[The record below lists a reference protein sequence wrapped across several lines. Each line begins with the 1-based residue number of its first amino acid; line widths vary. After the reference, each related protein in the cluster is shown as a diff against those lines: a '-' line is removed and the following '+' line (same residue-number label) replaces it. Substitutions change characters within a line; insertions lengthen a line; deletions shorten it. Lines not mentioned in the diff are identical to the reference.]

1 MKIDFCLPAHNET
14 LIIEN
19 NVNKLLSYCL
29 EQKFS
34 FDWQIV
40 VIVNGSNTEFENL
53 ATEVAKKNE
62 KIKTI
67 IYRDKGK
74 GLAVK
79 KYTLESE
86 SDIYVYMDM
95 DLAVAL
101 EDIPQLINPIVSSDY
116 DFVFGSR
123 MLAKST
129 TDRSFLRELSSQ
141 TYAMLSRVILKH
153 QFSDLQCGFKAI
165 KTASFKKI
173 IPLIKDD
180 YWFFDTELIC
190 LAKENGFKIK
200 EIPVNWS
207 ENRYELRNSKINL
220 FKDSFIFF
228 KKLIEFRLRD
238 KTI

>member
-29 EQKFS
+29 EQNFS
-34 FDWQIV
+34 FNWQIV
-40 VIVNGSNTEFENL
+40 IIVNGSNNEFENL
-53 ATEVAKKNE
+53 ATEIAKKNE
-62 KIKTI
+62 KIKTVV
-67 IYRDKGK
+67 YQEKGK

-79 KYTLESE
+79 KYALESE
-86 SDIYVYMDM
+86 ADIYVYMDM

-101 EDIPQLINPIVSSDY
+101 EDISQLINPIINDGY
-116 DFVFGSR
+116 DLVFGSR

-129 TDRSFLRELSSQ
+129 IERSFLRELSSQ

-153 QFSDLQCGFKAI
+153 RFSDLQCGFKAI
-165 KTASFKKI
+165 KTSLFKKI

-190 LAKENGFKIK
+190 LAKENDLKIK

-207 ENRYELRNSKINL
+207 ENRYEFRKSKINL
-220 FKDSFIFF
+220 FKDTFIFLS
-228 KKLIEFRLRD
+228 KLMEFRFR
-238 KTI
+238 KK